1 MVLSWMGNDTGIGSH
16 GGMTWERSSY
26 FRDITLGAAK
36 CTRGRVVLREA
47 RSKAIGSCE
56 AGGRPMVLSWMGNDT
71 GIGSHGGMTEINK
84 KAIMSPE
91 RKKVGLVFVR
101 GGRREKDAV
110 LLHFEMAIE

>member
-1 MVLSWMGNDTGIGSH
+1 
-16 GGMTWERSSY
+16 
-26 FRDITLGAAK
+26 
-36 CTRGRVVLREA
+36 
-47 RSKAIGSCE
+47 
-56 AGGRPMVLSWMGNDT
+56 MVLSWMGNDT

-91 RKKVGLVFVR
+91 RKKVDGLVFVR